1 MRAIIIGAGPGG
13 ICAGYRLLQAGFSD
27 FTILEKA
34 GGIGGTWWNNSYPG
48 CRCDVPSHFYSFSFA
63 PKADWTEPYATQGE
77 IQAYLEDCA
86 MRFGLL
92 PHIRLNCA
100 VTAAARDDAAGL
112 WCVKTSTGE
121 EFAAEV
127 LIGAP
132 GLFNEPAM
140 PDIPGLADFSGPVLH
155 TARWD
160 HAVPLAGRRI
170 AMIGSAASAVQAA
183 PELAEVAEHLTI
195 YQRTPNYVSARDNE
209 FSREFLDALAQDPD
223 HAVAAERAKIAGWLD
238 AICPMDNAEAMAAME
253 QACRDNLA
261 HVADPVLREKLTP
274 RYPFGAKRGLVSSD
288 WYPMFNRPNVELVT
302 DGITHVTAS
311 GICTGDGRERAFDV
325 IVLATG
331 FETSKFLSAIPV
343 TGSGGRTLAEEWR
356 DGARAYLGITAPGFP
371 NLFMLYGPNTNN
383 GSIIHQIECQVDYT
397 TRKLTKM
404 RQLGLAAIDLK
415 REALDAYNAQ
425 LQADLAKVA
434 VWHSGVNDYYRA
446 ASGLL
451 VTQWPHSMSRYE
463 AECQRDDL
471 MAYDVVAAA
480 VQSERTLWP

>member
-63 PKADWTEPYATQGE
+63 PKADWSEPYATQGE
-77 IQAYLEDCA
+77 IQVYLEDCA
-86 MRFGLL
+86 TRFGLL

-100 VTAAARDDAAGL
+100 VTAAAWDDAAGL
-112 WCVKTSTGE
+112 WRVETSTGE
-121 EFAAEV
+121 ALEAEV

-140 PDIPGLADFSGPVLH
+140 PDIPGLGDFSGPVLH

-160 HAVPLAGRRI
+160 HAVPLAGQRI
-170 AMIGSAASAVQAA
+170 AMIGSAASAVQVA
-183 PELAEVAEHLTI
+183 PELAKVAEHLTI

-209 FSREFLDALAQDPD
+209 FSPEFLAALATDQAS
-223 HAVAAERAKIAGWLD
+223 AVAAERAKIAGWLD
-238 AICPMDNAEAMAAME
+238 AICPMDNAEAMAVME

-261 HVADPVLREKLTP
+261 HVADPALREKLTP

-302 DGITHVTAS
+302 DGITQVTPT
-311 GICTGDGRERAFDV
+311 GIRTADGQERPFDV

-343 TGSGGRTLAEEWR
+343 TGRGGRSLAEEWSN
-356 DGARAYLGITAPGFP
+356 GARAYLGITAPGFP

-383 GSIIHQIECQVDYT
+383 GSIIHQIESQVDYT
-397 TRKLTKM
+397 VGKLIQM
-404 RQLGLAAIDLK
+404 RQLGLTAIDLK
-415 REALDAYNAQ
+415 PAALEEYNAQ

-434 VWHSGVNDYYRA
+434 VWQSGVNDYYRA

-463 AECQRDDL
+463 AECAREDL
-471 MAYDVVAAA
+471 TAYDVVAAP
-480 VQSERTLWP
+480 VQQEKTLWP